1 MAGLNKASADDLP
14 GMSKTRDYDQ
24 RHARSP
30 SRSPATGPRR
40 PRQ

>member
-24 RHARSP
+24 RHCP
-30 SRSPATGPRR
+30 LP
-40 PRQ
+40 